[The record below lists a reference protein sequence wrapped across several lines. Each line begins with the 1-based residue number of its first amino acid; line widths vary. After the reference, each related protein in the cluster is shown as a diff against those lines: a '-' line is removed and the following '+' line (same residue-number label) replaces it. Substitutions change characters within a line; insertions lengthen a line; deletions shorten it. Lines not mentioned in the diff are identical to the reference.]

1 MQIKPPGFGKPPL
14 GPTGEPAEAAG
25 KPGRKFEP
33 SVSEPPPLAVQGQG
47 VVPLPG
53 IAAQCTR
60 ADLADPVKRET
71 MIRSSLSEMMETRF
85 PVLGAVPDA
94 ARKFLID
101 WMGGDPMIRRQLERC
116 LERMLK

>member
-1 MQIKPPGFGKPPL
+1 
-14 GPTGEPAEAAG
+14 
-25 KPGRKFEP
+25 
-33 SVSEPPPLAVQGQG
+33 
-47 VVPLPG
+47 
-53 IAAQCTR
+53 
-60 ADLADPVKRET
+60 
-71 MIRSSLSEMMETRF
+71 MIRSSLSEMIESF